1 LGILIFSGYPAYA
14 SGGAYCQ
21 KNVSVPNFGLE
32 SASLRKAAIC
42 GDLAVTG
49 GSIVTDRIPAA
60 GPDAP
65 SGDPGAG
72 ELFYEEFLAPL
83 ETRMKRTVWR
93 IVRDPELARD
103 TLQDALAVLWKRRDI
118 VRAHPNPEALVL
130 RVCVN
135 SACDSLRRL
144 QRRRRLEST
153 EEAAPE
159 LPDRQGGPW
168 AGLLEAEIRRAV
180 TRLPANQA
188 TALLLRAIEGQ
199 PYPAIAAALGCS
211 AITARGHVMRARF
224 QLRRLLADLAPS
236 GRRARGET

>member
-1 LGILIFSGYPAYA
+1 VTVAIFAL
-14 SGGAYCQ
+14 
-21 KNVSVPNFGLE
+21 SVLE
-32 SASLRKAAIC
+32 SRVSRKTVFSHDSMPA
-42 GDLAVTG
+42 G
-49 GSIVTDRIPAA
+49 GSIVTDRVPTA
-60 GPDAP
+60 GSAVS
-65 SGDPGAG
+65 SGDAGAG
-72 ELFYEEFLAPL
+72 ELFYQEFLAPL
-83 ETRMKRTVWR
+83 ETRMKRSIWR